1 MRYLARRLAH
11 AALLLI
17 GVSIF
22 SFALLQFAPGDYF
35 SPLGLNPQISART
48 VAGLRAEYG
57 LDQPLPIR
65 YAAWLGSTL
74 KGDFGVSFA
83 YNSPVGPLL
92 AVRARNTILLTG
104 TAMLLSWLLALPL
117 GIWSAAR
124 RGAWGDRVGGLL
136 TSTLLTIPDLV
147 LFLLLL
153 LLAVRTGWFPTG
165 GMISGNFDEL
175 SLWGKAKDLLTHLI
189 LPALG
194 LALATLPPLLRHVR
208 SAMMEALDAPFICAA
223 RAHGIPES
231 RVLMRYAL
239 PVAANPLISL
249 FGFSIAGMLSASLLV
264 EVILSWPGIGPLLV
278 EAIQAKDV
286 YVVIGTVLL
295 SAVFL
300 IAGNLLADL
309 MLLATDPRVRI
320 E

>member
-57 LDQPLPIR
+57 LDRPLPIR

-92 AVRARNTILLTG
+92 AVRARNTILLTS

-124 RGAWGDRVGGLL
+124 RGTWGDRVGGLL
-136 TSTLLTIPDLV
+136 TSMLLTIPDLV

-208 SAMMEALDAPFICAA
+208 SAMMEALDAPFIRAA

-309 MLLATDPRVRI
+309 MLLATDPRVRV

>member
-57 LDQPLPIR
+57 LDRPLPIR

-92 AVRARNTILLTG
+92 AVRARNTILLTS

-124 RGAWGDRVGGLL
+124 RGTWGDRVGGLL
-136 TSTLLTIPDLV
+136 TSMLLTIPDLV

-153 LLAVRTGWFPTG
+153 LLAVTASLF
-165 GMISGNFDEL
+165 SGLYFVGVDGSRGN
-175 SLWGKAKDLLTHLI
+175 
-189 LPALG
+189 
-194 LALATLPPLLRHVR
+194 
-208 SAMMEALDAPFICAA
+208 
-223 RAHGIPES
+223 RA
-231 RVLMRYAL
+231 V
-239 PVAANPLISL
+239 ISL
-249 FGFSIAGMLSASLLV
+249 TVRIALSA
-264 EVILSWPGIGPLLV
+264 
-278 EAIQAKDV
+278 
-286 YVVIGTVLL
+286 
-295 SAVFL
+295 AVFAL
-300 IAGNLLADL
+300 LMAGHFLGWSLQ
-309 MLLATDPRVRI
+309 
-320 E
+320 